1 MGVYVGWRG
10 EVVPESVRGWGR
22 GVMSSQLEKWSA
34 GAADASRFRD
44 REIVESIW
52 KGIEDG
58 MSSKGWSKESGPVVS

>member
-1 MGVYVGWRG
+1 
-10 EVVPESVRGWGR
+10 
-22 GVMSSQLEKWSA
+22 MSSQLEKWSA